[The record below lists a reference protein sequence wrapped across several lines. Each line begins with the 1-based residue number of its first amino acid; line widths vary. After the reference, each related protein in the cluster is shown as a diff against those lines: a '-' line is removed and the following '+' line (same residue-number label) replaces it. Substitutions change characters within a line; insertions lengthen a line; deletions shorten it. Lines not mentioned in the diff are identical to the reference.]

1 MSDDYIS
8 RGVPLLDLEV
18 KGRTVTAYAAVFG
31 QPAEIRD
38 GHGHYMEEI
47 GRSAFNK
54 SAKETGLK
62 AGVFYNHG
70 MTIHGT
76 PSDLYSIPLGVPL
89 SVTPDAK
96 GLLTVSRYNNT
107 ATADAVLE
115 AIRDGG
121 VKGHSFTGKIFRSNP
136 ERMPRTTRGG
146 ELPRVVRTELGL
158 REYGPTPFPA
168 YSQAEITAVRSIAPF
183 GLGAVLSDDER
194 ARLLYELLM
203 RTTQLPA
210 PGASVT
216 SPEADPVEPIAERD
230 HSERNRDL
238 IRDRIA
244 RSGVLEWQQTAAS
257 SATAGTDDPSSRS
270 EAEPPDAPRFS
281 RTA

>member
-1 MSDDYIS
+1 MTDYIS

-18 KGRTVTAYAAVFG
+18 KGRTVTAYAAVFDT
-31 QPAEIRD
+31 PAEIRD
-38 GHGHYMEEI
+38 GQGHYIEEI

-54 SAKETGLK
+54 SAKESGLK

-76 PSDLYSIPLGVPL
+76 PSDLYSIPLGVPV

-121 VKGHSFTGKIFRSNP
+121 VKGHSFTGRIIRSSP
-136 ERMPRTTRGG
+136 EKMPRTSRGG
-146 ELPRVVRTELGL
+146 DLPKITRTELGL

-168 YSQAEITAVRSIAPF
+168 YTQAEITSVRSVALP
-183 GLGAVLSDDER
+183 GLGGVLSEDEK

-203 RTTQLPA
+203 RTTQLAA
-210 PGASVT
+210 PVALITPPG
-216 SPEADPVEPIAERD
+216 ADPVEPIADSD
-230 HSERNRDL
+230 HSERNRQL

-257 SATAGTDDPSSRS
+257 SSATGKTVAPS
-270 EAEPPDAPRFS
+270 
-281 RTA
+281 T

>member
-1 MSDDYIS
+1 MSDYIS

-18 KGRTVTAYAAVFG
+18 KGRTVTAYAAVFDT
-31 QPAEIRD
+31 PAEIRD
-38 GHGHYMEEI
+38 GQGHYIEEI

-54 SAKETGLK
+54 SAKESGLK

-76 PSDLYSIPLGVPL
+76 PSDLYSIPLGVPI

-107 ATADAVLE
+107 STADAVLE

-121 VKGHSFTGKIFRSNP
+121 VKGHSFTGRIIRSNP
-136 ERMPRTTRGG
+136 ERMPRSKGG
-146 ELPRVVRTELGL
+146 DLPKVTRTELGL

-168 YSQAEITAVRSIAPF
+168 YSQAEITSVRSVAMS
-183 GLGAVLSDDER
+183 GLGGVLSEDER

-203 RTTQLPA
+203 RTTQLAA
-210 PGASVT
+210 PVALITPSG
-216 SPEADPVEPIAERD
+216 ADPVEPIAESD
-230 HSERNRDL
+230 HSERNRQL

-244 RSGVLEWQQTAAS
+244 RSGVKEWQQTAAS
-257 SATAGTDDPSSRS
+257 SSATGKTDAQS
-270 EAEPPDAPRFS
+270 
-281 RTA
+281 T